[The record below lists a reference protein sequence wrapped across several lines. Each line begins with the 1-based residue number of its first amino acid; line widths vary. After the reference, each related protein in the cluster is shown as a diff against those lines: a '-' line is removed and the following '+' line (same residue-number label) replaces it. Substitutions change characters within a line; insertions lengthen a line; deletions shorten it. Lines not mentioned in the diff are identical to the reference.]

1 MIRRLVI
8 FLVRRRLGVKKFEKF
23 RFANQKSDYDFYYF
37 KDTVLMKYERGKFR
51 EAGVGINWLLSD
63 QCEIRKVL

>member
-23 RFANQKSDYDFYYF
+23 RFANQNSPHDYYYF
-37 KDTVLMKYERGKFR
+37 TSTVLMKYERGEFR
-51 EAGVGINWLLSD
+51 GAGVGINWLLSD